1 MSPRAATTSR
11 AATQAG
17 TQAGTPAGT
26 RSATKAAKSELSRD
40 AIVERALTVMDV
52 EGPDAVTIRRVA
64 QEFGVTPMALY
75 WHVANKDELLAAM
88 GDALLDGIVPLETS
102 GAWSLQ
108 LRGVIDALIGALR
121 RHPAAAELVLPR
133 ILVHPDGLVLT
144 EHTLALLQD
153 AGFTVA
159 QSADLARTG
168 LQTAI
173 MLVTQLPGAETQAA
187 EAQRD
192 ELLKQKRDYIEA
204 LEPDAFPRVREAA
217 FALTDCA
224 DVDGY
229 YGFGV
234 DLYLAGAEAL
244 LRRQKRAG
252 A

>member
-1 MSPRAATTSR
+1 MSPRTAPATAPPATRPPSRSSKGDLSR
-11 AATQAG
+11 A
-17 TQAGTPAGT
+17 
-26 RSATKAAKSELSRD
+26 

-52 EGPDAVTIRRVA
+52 EGPDAVTIRRIA

-88 GDALLDGIVPLETS
+88 GDALLDGLTPAVTS
-102 GAWSLQ
+102 GSWSGR
-108 LRGVIDALIGALR
+108 LRGVIEALVVALR

-133 ILVHPDGLVLT
+133 ILVHPDGLALT
-144 EHTLALLQD
+144 ESTLALLQE

-173 MLVTQLPGAETQAA
+173 MLVSQMPGAETQAA
-187 EAQRD
+187 EQQR
-192 ELLKQKRDYIEA
+192 EQLLAQKRSHLDGLPADE
-204 LEPDAFPRVREAA
+204 FPHVREAS

-229 YGFGV
+229 YGFGI
-234 DLYLAGAEAL
+234 DLFVAGSEAL
-244 LRRQKRAG
+244 LRRHKRESA
-252 A
+252 